1 MQFLIF
7 PKYIFFKFE
16 ELSDMLKSR
25 GYNKNVINS
34 AIKVASLVERKDA
47 LIEVKKVKKYRT
59 VLAITYKPMLP
70 SLSQIVKKHWNTMA
84 QDKHAIEIFAKPPNL
99 KQNLCRAKL
108 PTGKRPHRQQF
119 GMQRCTHQCP
129 VCEG

>member
-1 MQFLIF
+1 
-7 PKYIFFKFE
+7 
-16 ELSDMLKSR
+16 MLKSR
-25 GYNKNVINS
+25 GYNKNVIIC
-34 AIKVASLVERKDA
+34 AIKRASLVERKDA
-47 LIEVKKVKKYRT
+47 LNKVKKYRT

-70 SLSQIVKKHWNTMA
+70 SLSQIVKKTLNTMA
-84 QDKHAIEIFAKPPNL
+84 QDKHSIEIFPKPPMVAYRQPPNL

>member
-25 GYNKNVINS
+25 GYNKNVIIC
-34 AIKVASLVERKDA
+34 AIKRASLVERKDA
-47 LIEVKKVKKYRT
+47 LNKVKKYRT

-119 GMQRCTHQCP
+119 GMQRYTH
-129 VCEG
+129 